1 MRGTPTMNEAPR
13 ALFISGRDGKR
24 LRVATWDAAPEP
36 APRGVCVL
44 LSGQTEFIEKYA
56 EVIVELRRRGFAVAT
71 MDWRGQGASVRELP
85 DRRKAHIER
94 FSQYDEDLDVF
105 MEQTVRPMLGGRP
118 VIALAH
124 SMGSH
129 ILLRRLHSRSGEFTT
144 AVLVAPMIEV
154 QTRGYP
160 AWAARALCF
169 IQFQCGHGN
178 DWVFG
183 MEKRDPLYMDFEDN
197 LVTSDR
203 ARFARVKALIA
214 EDPDIRLNG
223 PTWGWLE
230 AAYHSM
236 AEVNA
241 PGYAEAIKTPM
252 MVVGAGRD
260 RIVMTEAV
268 RQYAKRI
275 PNATYFEIHE
285 AEHEIL
291 MENDIVRARFWKAF
305 DEYVNRFVPAPE
317 EE

>member
-1 MRGTPTMNEAPR
+1 MRGTPIVNEAPR

-56 EVIVELRRRGFAVAT
+56 EVIVELRRRGFSVAT
-71 MDWRGQGASVRELP
+71 MDWRGQGASVRELA

-94 FSQYDEDLDVF
+94 FAQYDDDLDLF
-105 MEQTVRPMLGGRP
+105 MQQVVAPMAGTRKP
-118 VIALAH
+118 IALAH
-124 SMGSH
+124 SMGGH
-129 ILLRRLHSRSGEFTT
+129 ILLRRLHAKQNEFTT
-144 AVLVAPMIEV
+144 AVLTAPMIRFL
-154 QTRGYP
+154 TRGYP
-160 AWAARALCF
+160 AWAARLMSF
-169 IQFQCGHGN
+169 IQFECGRGTN
-178 DWVFG
+178 WVFG
-183 MEKRDPLYMDFEDN
+183 MEKRDPLHMEFEDN

-203 ARFARVKALIA
+203 SRFARAKALIA
-214 EDPDIRLNG
+214 EDPDIRLAG

-236 AEVNA
+236 AEMSA
-241 PGYAEAIKTPM
+241 PGYAEAITTPAM
-252 MVVGAGRD
+252 LVGAGRD
-260 RIVMTEAV
+260 RIVETAATREF
-268 RQYAKRI
+268 AKRM

-305 DEYVNRFVPAPE
+305 DEYVNRFVPVPE
-317 EE
+317 E